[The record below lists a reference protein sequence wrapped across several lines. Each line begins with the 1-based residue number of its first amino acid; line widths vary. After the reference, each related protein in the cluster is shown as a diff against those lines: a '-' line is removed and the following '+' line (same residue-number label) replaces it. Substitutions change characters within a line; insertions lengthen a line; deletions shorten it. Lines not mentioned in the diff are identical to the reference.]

1 MCEAADRIAS
11 VSFLPQIVLCYPLLT
26 RKFNILSLYIA
37 FVIKS
42 LLNINTLSLPTFF
55 FFLIINWVYF
65 VCISLLLI
73 PQNRL
78 FFWPWYSL
86 ELGQLQK
93 FDAAFHSSPESE
105 KEYRG
110 SEEMY
115 VTICHFTLNQ
125 KIRGTIFLDIY
136 IYILFFLKPINCCLL
151 TQEEIRHSPD
161 PGKEL
166 KRKAPFPSCRK
177 LPAAFNLQARVKPC
191 FCYSHRC
198 SASLYCSG
206 PLWLL

>member
-11 VSFLPQIVLCYPLLT
+11 VSFLPQIVLRCPLLT

-42 LLNINTLSLPTFF
+42 LLNINILSLSTFF
-55 FFLIINWVYF
+55 FNCFLIINWVYF

-86 ELGQLQK
+86 ELGQLQQ

-110 SEEMY
+110 SGEMY
-115 VTICHFTLNQ
+115 VTICHFPLNQ
-125 KIRGTIFLDIY
+125 KIRGTIFLDY
-136 IYILFFLKPINCCLL
+136 FYFFLTHQLL
-151 TQEEIRHSPD
+151 PSNTREISHSPD

-166 KRKAPFPSCRK
+166 KRKARFPSCRK

-206 PLWLL
+206 PQRLL